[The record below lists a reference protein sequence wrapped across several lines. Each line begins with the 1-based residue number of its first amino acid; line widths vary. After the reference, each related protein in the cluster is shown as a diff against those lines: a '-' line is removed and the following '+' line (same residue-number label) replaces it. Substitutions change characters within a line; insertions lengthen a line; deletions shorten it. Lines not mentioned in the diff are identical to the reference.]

1 MASELDIR
9 KHCQSRMKALV
20 LDQSSWLSH
29 WRELSD
35 YILPRRGRFLY
46 TANQNDKGR
55 KLNSKIIN
63 STGTIAARVLAAG
76 LMSGITS
83 PARPWFRLTLSDKR
97 LAKSPAVRAWLD
109 AVQDT
114 LLRIFARS
122 NFYNALGVAYEEL
135 GVFGTASVMALEDYE
150 DVARFYVMT
159 AGEYWLGASN
169 RGVVDT
175 HYRRFPFTIGAL
187 VQEYG
192 LENVSEQ
199 SRMHYKAGTLDLE
212 VIVVHAIEPNDSRV
226 LDVPDARN
234 MKWRSIHY
242 EEAASDTK
250 NPLLRVSGFRNF
262 PAMCPRWHLTGN
274 DVYGRCPGMDA
285 LPDIKAL
292 QSMEKDKARAIALSV
307 KPPMGGPPQLQ
318 SMAHGAVP
326 GSVTYS
332 PPGPNG
338 DPTFKPLF
346 QIDPRIN
353 ELMQDL
359 QAKEEQVRRAFYAD
373 LFLMISQ
380 LEDVRSAT
388 EIVERREEKLLQ
400 LGPMLER
407 LHDELLDPLIKR
419 VMEIAENAA
428 TSDRSI
434 LPPRPDELQGQDIE
448 IEYVSTLSAA
458 QRATGTASIER
469 FVSFVGRI
477 GAAKPEALDRL
488 DVDETIDAYGDL
500 VMVPSAIVVPIK
512 TAAAER
518 QARAQAAAAKQ
529 ALETSLAAVKGAE
542 VASKIDVGGGRNA
555 IQAALGG

>member
-1 MASELDIR
+1 MASDLDIR
-9 KHCQSRMKALV
+9 QHCERRLKALNAE
-20 LDQSSWLSH
+20 QSSWLSH

-46 TANQNDKGR
+46 AANQNDKGK
-55 KLNSKIIN
+55 KLNSKIVN
-63 STGTIAARVLAAG
+63 STGTISARVLAAG

-114 LLRIFARS
+114 LLKIFASS

-135 GVFGTASVMALEDYE
+135 GVFGTAAIMVLEDYE
-150 DVARFYVMT
+150 DVARFYTET
-159 AGEYWLGASN
+159 AGEYWLGVSN

-175 HYRRFPFTIGAL
+175 HYRRFPFTVGAL

-192 LENVSEQ
+192 LDNVSEQ
-199 SRMHYKAGTLDLE
+199 SRRAYVAGTLDQE
-212 VIVVHAIEPNDSRV
+212 VIVVHAIEPNDKRV
-226 LDVPDARN
+226 LDVKDARN
-234 MKWRSIHY
+234 MPWRSVHY
-242 EEAASDTK
+242 EEASSDTQR
-250 NPLLRVSGFRNF
+250 PLLRVSGFRRF
-262 PAMCPRWHLTGN
+262 PAMCPRWHVTGN

-285 LPDIKAL
+285 LPDVKAL
-292 QSMEKDKARAIALSV
+292 QSMERTSARVDEMQA
-307 KPPMGGPPQLQ
+307 KPAMVAPPQLKTE
-318 SMAHGAVP
+318 AHGIVP
-326 GSVTYS
+326 GSVTYVT
-332 PPGPNG
+332 PGPNG
-338 DPTFKPLF
+338 DPTFRPAF
-346 QIDPRIN
+346 QVPPNGEPMNRKIQVR
-353 ELMQDL
+353 
-359 QAKEEQVRRAFYAD
+359 EEAVRRAFYAD

-407 LHDELLDPLIKR
+407 LHDELLDPIIKR

-428 TSDRSI
+428 TSERSI
-434 LPPRPDELQGQDIE
+434 LPPRPDELRGQDIE
-448 IEYVSTLSAA
+448 IEYVSTLSVA

-500 VMVPSAIVVPIK
+500 VMVPSSIVVPIK
-512 TAAAER
+512 TAMAGRE
-518 QARAQAAAAKQ
+518 ARAKAIAAKQ
-529 ALETSLAAVKGAE
+529 ALETSLAAVQGAK
-542 VASKIDVGGGRNA
+542 VASEIDVGGGRNA
-555 IQAALGG
+555 IQAALGQ